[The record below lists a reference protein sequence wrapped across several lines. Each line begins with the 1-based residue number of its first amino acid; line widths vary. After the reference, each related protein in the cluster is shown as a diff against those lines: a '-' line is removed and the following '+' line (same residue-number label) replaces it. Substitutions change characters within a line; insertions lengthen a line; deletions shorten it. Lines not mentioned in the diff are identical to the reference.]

1 MESPGKPSSAPNAG
15 EFAVAQRS
23 LEIAKRGIASSAD
36 FTELMSALMSDIV
49 EGSVTPEVANAAVN
63 AGGKLLKACELQLK
77 YGVPSQVNGKRVLS
91 LVG

>member
-1 MESPGKPSSAPNAG
+1 
-15 EFAVAQRS
+15 
-23 LEIAKRGIASSAD
+23 
-36 FTELMSALMSDIV
+36 MSDIV